1 MVMMTRIE
9 AMHGLNN
16 LNHLRPR
23 LTWLL
28 FLNCKE
34 NHHPLD
40 MVISMFII
48 KDTGSLVDISFINTF
63 FHIMYL
69 VYFLHDMFFMVEII
83 ILISSKLSLFLF
95 YGYYCLF

>member
-1 MVMMTRIE
+1 
-9 AMHGLNN
+9 
-16 LNHLRPR
+16 
-23 LTWLL
+23 
-28 FLNCKE
+28 
-34 NHHPLD
+34 

>member
-16 LNHLRPR
+16 LKHLRPR

-28 FLNCKE
+28 FLIKFPSINCKE

-48 KDTGSLVDISFINTF
+48 KDTGSSVDISFINTF

-69 VYFLHDMFFMVEII
+69 VYFRHDT
-83 ILISSKLSLFLF
+83 FLW
-95 YGYYCLF
+95 